1 MSCCFLLHGIE
12 KLEPN
17 LVFFLLFKGGKIPRM
32 KLGLKKDVYLRNL
45 LVSLKNSHF
54 SLYLKKIQQL
64 QLKMYTDFF
73 MASLGM
79 VPDGLL
85 NFFSLVELRRAF
97 FLQCHS
103 LNIGMVCLETYQ

>member
-1 MSCCFLLHGIE
+1 
-12 KLEPN
+12 
-17 LVFFLLFKGGKIPRM
+17 
-32 KLGLKKDVYLRNL
+32 
-45 LVSLKNSHF
+45 
-54 SLYLKKIQQL
+54 
-64 QLKMYTDFF
+64 

-103 LNIGMVCLETYQ
+103 LNIGMVCLETYQYFFNVEKTYVHIRGFV